1 MKKMPRRR
9 LTDRIRE
16 LADRL
21 WDKGDKEGATD
32 MHEYARKK
40 EAERTRKDKAT

>member
-9 LTDRIRE
+9 FTDRIRE

-21 WDKGDKEGATD
+21 WERGDKEGATE
-32 MHEYARKK
+32 MHALAAKK
-40 EAERTRKDKAT
+40 EEERKERGS